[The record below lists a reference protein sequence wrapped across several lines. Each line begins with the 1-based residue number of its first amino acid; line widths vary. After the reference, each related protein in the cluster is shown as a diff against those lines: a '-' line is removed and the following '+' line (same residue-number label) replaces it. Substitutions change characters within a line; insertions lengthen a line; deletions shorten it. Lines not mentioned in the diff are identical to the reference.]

1 MLGQKVACDF
11 VPFFWS
17 QHYDVQISYV
27 GHAEKWDR
35 IEVEGSLA
43 QRDARLTLRR
53 GDRALAV
60 VTVGRDLESL
70 RAEAEREALQI
81 P

>member
-1 MLGQKVACDF
+1 
-11 VPFFWS
+11 
-17 QHYDVQISYV
+17 
-27 GHAEKWDR
+27 
-35 IEVEGSLA
+35 
-43 QRDARLTLRR
+43 LTFRR

-70 RAEAEREALQI
+70 RAEAEREALQM

>member
-1 MLGQKVACDF
+1 MPREGAVGPAELKVDL
-11 VPFFWS
+11 P
-17 QHYDVQISYV
+17 QHFTEGEYAIKALQIK
-27 GHAEKWDR
+27 ALK
-35 IEVEGSLA
+35 L
-43 QRDARLTLRR
+43 LRR